1 MRHAGRPARPGRGP
15 AKPRDRS
22 TAVDGPHAARAGWP
36 ALLRPSALPFG
47 RRRSPDRPGR
57 RRTRRASARLF
68 GRHVGVASVRGR
80 RPAGR
85 PERDHDAHA
94 PPVWVVVLNGSA
106 YVRSYLGMRGAWYR
120 RVRVGRRAEITV
132 DGQTVAVGL
141 EPVAD
146 EALDRR
152 ISAAYRAKYG
162 SRWPAPTEAMVGAEA

>member
-1 MRHAGRPARPGRGP
+1 
-15 AKPRDRS
+15 
-22 TAVDGPHAARAGWP
+22 VDAARLDAQNEITMRTPRRDGSWSS
-36 ALLRPSALPFG
+36 RPI
-47 RRRSPDRPGR
+47 
-57 RRTRRASARLF
+57 
-68 GRHVGVASVRGR
+68 
-80 RPAGR
+80 
-85 PERDHDAHA
+85 
-94 PPVWVVVLNGSA
+94 WVVVVNGSA

-162 SRWPAPTEAMVGAEA
+162 SRWPAPTEAMVGAEAAETTMRLVPEHDAEA